1 MPHKRKIAFVGAG
14 SIVFTRA
21 LLSDIYTYPELKNI
35 IISLMDIDKERLE
48 IAKLV
53 AAELKNERG
62 SYVRIETHM
71 ELEPALKEADYV
83 INTVQI
89 GGKESTYIDFDIPEK
104 YGLKQTIGDTH
115 GIGGVMRFLRTAPFL
130 KNLCQ
135 TMEKVC
141 SNALL
146 LNFTNP
152 MSMCMWYINSVS
164 KIRSVGLCHSVPNT
178 IGEISKYVDV
188 PFDKVNYRVAGINH
202 MAWVLNFRGNGEDLY
217 PKLREA
223 MNRKGVWKKDP
234 VRFEIMKNFSYFVTE
249 SSEHMAEYVPY
260 FIKDE
265 KLIEKLNIPIREYVR
280 RVELNE
286 KIYETEKA
294 YYLEGKRDMKD
305 IGEKMTI
312 EYYSGQGKDVSNL
325 MADSTKSVRSN
336 EYAVQIIH
344 ALEAGEST
352 IIYGIV
358 PNNGM
363 ITNLPDKCMVE
374 IPISVDKNGLQPVGI
389 GELPP
394 QLASLNLMHIN
405 VQNMAVKAVLTKN
418 RNYIHYAALMDPL
431 AASVLSMGQI
441 HSMVEELITAH
452 KRYLSEFL

>member
-1 MPHKRKIAFVGAG
+1 
-14 SIVFTRA
+14 
-21 LLSDIYTYPELKNI
+21 
-35 IISLMDIDKERLE
+35 
-48 IAKLV
+48 
-53 AAELKNERG
+53 
-62 SYVRIETHM
+62 M

-89 GGKESTYIDFDIPEK
+89 GGKESTYIDFDTPEK
-104 YGLKQTIGDTH
+104 YGFKQTIGDTH
-115 GIGGVMRFLRTAPFL
+115 GIGGIMRFLRTAPFL
-130 KNLCQ
+130 KSLCQ
-135 TMEKVC
+135 IMEKVC

-152 MSMCMWYINSVS
+152 MSMCMWYVNSVS

-188 PFDKVNYRVAGINH
+188 PFDKINYRVAGINH
-202 MAWVLNFRGNGEDLY
+202 MAWVLSFRGNGEDLY

-223 MNRKGVWKKDP
+223 MNRKGIWKKDP

-260 FIKDE
+260 FMKDE
-265 KLIEKLNIPIREYVR
+265 YLIEKLNIPIREYVR

-286 KIYETEKA
+286 KVYETEKA
-294 YYLEGKRDMKD
+294 YYIEGKEDMKD
-305 IGEKMTI
+305 RGKRMTI
-312 EYYSGQGKDVSNL
+312 EYYSRQGKDVSNL
-325 MADSTKSVRSN
+325 MADSTKQVRSN

-344 ALEAGEST
+344 ALETGEST

-374 IPISVDKNGLQPVGI
+374 IPISVDKNGLQPMGI

-394 QLASLNLMHIN
+394 QLASLNLMHVN

-418 RNYIHYAALMDPL
+418 RNYVHYAALIDPL
-431 AASVLSMGQI
+431 ASSTLSMDQI
-441 HSMVEELITAH
+441 YSMVEELMAAH
-452 KRYLSEFL
+452 KRHLSEFS